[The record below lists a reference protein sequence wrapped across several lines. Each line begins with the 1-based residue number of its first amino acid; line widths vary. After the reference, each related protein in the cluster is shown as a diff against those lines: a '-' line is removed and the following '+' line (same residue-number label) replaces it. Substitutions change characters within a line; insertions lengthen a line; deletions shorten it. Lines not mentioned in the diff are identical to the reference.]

1 MRKKKANFVSLL
13 LVLGAGQTQT
23 AVAQSSA
30 TSTPAAAADA
40 ARAAPVSA
48 TASNAR
54 LPMSFE
60 PCFEAMCAEAGSQAK
75 YFSRGSGYLLFL
87 TSTEAILDA
96 GPSKESTLPM
106 KLLRSNSR
114 ASMEGMDPLPGKSNY
129 FIGKNP
135 KSWRSSVINYA
146 KVRYRR
152 VYPGVDLVYYGNG
165 HQLEY
170 DFVVAAGADPRAI
183 ALTFPGARSINVDQE
198 GDLVLA
204 TDRGEIV
211 QRKPRVWQQ
220 IGEKKQEIAARYAVR
235 NRNEVGFE
243 LDQYDAGAALVIDPV
258 LVYSTFFDGLSY
270 AVGAVDGAGNAYIAG
285 PVSGSA
291 TGGFVKKL
299 DPTGTSVIYSTY
311 IGGVENA
318 AIALDATG
326 NVYVTGFA
334 YTPDFP
340 ATPGAF
346 QTQIVGSGAPF
357 IAKVNATGTSLVYAT
372 FLSPSDGASLSEDP
386 QGPPFTFPCCIAVDS
401 AGSAYV
407 TGTTRSKNFPTT
419 PGAFQAHWD
428 AGWSTFVT
436 KLNPTGTA
444 LSYSTYL
451 GGSGQGALLTGMSQE
466 GTGIAVD
473 AGGNAYVSGWTGAGD
488 FPTTPGAFQFPG
500 TVSSGGFV
508 SKLNPTGSSLV
519 YSSVLSAL
527 AITTFFPITTL
538 TVDAAGNAYLA
549 GFSLGSQFPL
559 TPGAFDD
566 GSNNWLAKLNAAG
579 TALVYS
585 AHVTVGGGKI
595 AVDADGNTYF
605 AGYTSS
611 PDFPTTPDALQKVFA
626 GGDPIDGCGY
636 DSDAF
641 VTKLNAAGTALIYST
656 FLGGKGDDLASGVGL
671 DAAGKFYVAGSTDS
685 PDFPITSGGSQV
697 PSTGGVFVA
706 KLDLPSA
713 AVVPSFQPSSV
724 VNAASF
730 LAGPVAPGE
739 IVTVFG
745 TGFGPGP
752 LTTLQL
758 TAGLVN
764 TTLGGT
770 RMLFDGV
777 PAPLIYTVE
786 NQLSAVVPYAVA
798 GNSSTQVQ
806 VEYRG
811 TRSAPV
817 TLTLAPAAPAIFTV
831 DSSGRGAGA
840 ILNQDSSVN
849 SPANPARIGSVVSI
863 FATGEGQTS
872 PAGVDGK
879 PGSNPVP
886 QPILPVTV
894 TIGGQTVTPNYAGG
908 APGSVAGL
916 IQVNVQIP
924 SGIQTGSAVPVL
936 LQVGNAPSQPGVIIA
951 VQP

>member
-1 MRKKKANFVSLL
+1 MKFGLILPLIFFAIIGPTGMVM
-13 LVLGAGQTQT
+13 
-23 AVAQSSA
+23 AQSIGTSA
-30 TSTPAAAADA
+30 PTGADNPAAASQ
-40 ARAAPVSA
+40 ARL
-48 TASNAR
+48 TASYAR

-87 TSTEAILDA
+87 TSTEAVLDA
-96 GPSKESTLPM
+96 GPSKESTLRM

-114 ASMEGMDPLPGKSNY
+114 ASMEGMEPLPGKSNY
-129 FIGKNP
+129 FIGKDP
-135 KSWRSSVINYA
+135 KSWRSNVTDYA
-146 KVRYRR
+146 KVRYRN
-152 VYPGVDLVYYGNG
+152 VYRGVDLVYYGNG
-165 HQLEY
+165 SQLEY
-170 DFVVAAGADPRAI
+170 DFVLAAGADPRAI
-183 ALTFPGARSINVDQE
+183 ALTFPGARSVNVDQE

-204 TDRGEIV
+204 TDKGKII

-220 IGEKKQEIAARYAVR
+220 IGEKKQEIAARYAIR
-235 NRNEVGFE
+235 SKNEVGFE
-243 LDQYDAGAALVIDPV
+243 LGHYDTGAALVIDPV
-258 LVYSTFFDGLSY
+258 LVYSTFLDGISY
-270 AVGAVDGAGNAYIAG
+270 AAGAVDGAGNVYVI
-285 PVSGSA
+285 GSN
-291 TGGFVKKL
+291 GGRGAFVKKL
-299 DPTGTSVIYSTY
+299 DPSGTSVIYSTY
-311 IGGVENA
+311 IGGA
-318 AIALDATG
+318 YYSAIALDATG

-346 QTQIVGSGAPF
+346 QTQIAGTGAPF

-372 FLSPSDGASLSEDP
+372 FLSPSDGASLSEDF

-419 PGAFQAHWD
+419 PGAFQPHWD

-444 LSYSTYL
+444 LAYSTYL
-451 GGSGQGALLTGMSQE
+451 GGSGQGAVLTGMSQE

-473 AGGNAYVSGWTGAGD
+473 AGGNAYVSGWTGASD
-488 FPTTPGAFQFPG
+488 FPTTPGALQFPG
-500 TVSSGGFV
+500 TASCCGFV
-508 SKLNPTGSSLV
+508 SKLNPTGSALV
-519 YSSVLSAL
+519 YSSVLGQAL
-527 AITTFFPITTL
+527 FITTI

-549 GFSLGSQFPL
+549 GFNLAGQFPL

-566 GSNNWLAKLNAAG
+566 GGNGWLAKLNASG
-579 TALVYS
+579 TDLVYA
-585 AHVTVGGGKI
+585 AHVTVGGKL

-605 AGYTSS
+605 AGGTSS
-611 PDFPTTPDALQKVFA
+611 PDFPTTPGALQKVFA
-626 GGDPIDGCGY
+626 GGDPFDECGY

-656 FLGGKGDDLASGVGL
+656 YLGGKGDDLASGIGL
-671 DAAGKFYVAGSTDS
+671 DAAGKFYVAGTTDS
-685 PDFPITSGGSQV
+685 PDFPITSGASQASPLGSA
-697 PSTGGVFVA
+697 FLA

-713 AVVPSFQPSSV
+713 AVVPSFQPTSV

-730 LAGPVAPGE
+730 QPGPAAPGE

-798 GNSSTQVQ
+798 GNPSTQVQ

-817 TLTLAPAAPAIFTV
+817 TLPLAPAAPAIFTL

-886 QPILPVTV
+886 HPILPVSV
-894 TIGGQTVTPNYAGG
+894 TIGGQTVTPIYAGG
-908 APGSVAGL
+908 APGDVAGVL
-916 IQVNVQIP
+916 QVNVKIP
-924 SGIQTGSAVPVL
+924 SGIQTGGAVPVL
-936 LQVGNAPSQPGVIIA
+936 LQVGNALSQSGVTIA